1 MAGERGG
8 AGDYQQ
14 ICNILLTETC
24 RTEDSLLRAV
34 RWVVEVWGC
43 RAQKSGSEGFE
54 VDGTNA

>member
-1 MAGERGG
+1 MCVCGGG

-14 ICNILLTETC
+14 ICNILLTETY
-24 RTEDSLLRAV
+24 RMEDSLLRAV